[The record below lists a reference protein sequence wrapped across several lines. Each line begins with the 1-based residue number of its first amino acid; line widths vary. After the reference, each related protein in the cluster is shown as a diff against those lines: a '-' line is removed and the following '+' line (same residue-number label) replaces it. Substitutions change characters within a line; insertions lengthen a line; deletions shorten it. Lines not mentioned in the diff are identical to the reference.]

1 MDHYDNRDVVFFT
14 LSKPNKL
21 VVEFG
26 DGKNAV
32 LELKDSEETELVETL
47 LEDPNLWA
55 SFLGS
60 LSAAIGK
67 HK

>member
-1 MDHYDNRDVVFFT
+1 MAIEILTYTKSILIDY
-14 LSKPNKL
+14 
-21 VVEFG
+21 E
-26 DGKNAV
+26 DGSATM
-32 LELKDSEETELVETL
+32 ELNSEEEGELVKTL
-47 LEDPNLWA
+47 LYSNDFWA